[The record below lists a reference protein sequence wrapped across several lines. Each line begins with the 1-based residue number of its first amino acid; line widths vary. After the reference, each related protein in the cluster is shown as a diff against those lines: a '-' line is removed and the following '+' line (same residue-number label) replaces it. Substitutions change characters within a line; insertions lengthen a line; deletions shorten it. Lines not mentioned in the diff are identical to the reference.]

1 MEKFRKIGCIASLLL
16 TVCAGLQA
24 QLRVESEVMEL
35 GQLSWYQNRT
45 LELKITNSGSK
56 AVKIVGVRTSGSQL
70 KAVSWPETL
79 AAGGG
84 GKVSFIVDASLLG
97 RFDRVVLIDCEDTG
111 APVIVHVKGQ
121 VVADLSTNYNGD
133 YPYQVDN
140 VLLSTDNIEFDDA
153 SVGDFPEQVIEV

>member
-1 MEKFRKIGCIASLLL
+1 MLL

-111 APVIVHVKGQ
+111 APITVHVKGQ

-153 SVGDFPEQVIEV
+153 SVGVCSQ